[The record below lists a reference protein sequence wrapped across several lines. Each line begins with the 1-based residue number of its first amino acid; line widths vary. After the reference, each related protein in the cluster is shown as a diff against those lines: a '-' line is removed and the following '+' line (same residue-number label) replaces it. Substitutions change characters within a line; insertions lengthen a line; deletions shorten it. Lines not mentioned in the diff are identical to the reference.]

1 MRHLIRVMRRHDLT
15 EKKTMTKTKTKT
27 KTKTMTKTIKMVFG
41 WKGDGNSSSLAKIKG
56 HFGSP

>member
-1 MRHLIRVMRRHDLT
+1 MFQLKRDGNYRSKAKT
-15 EKKTMTKTKTKT
+15 NKKSKTKKKTK
-27 KTKTMTKTIKMVFG
+27 KMVFG